1 MALLGPMVVVA
12 EASAADL
19 VDVLGKAGAFPIVE
33 TRWSE
38 APAAIAEIQ
47 PVALAIADPQ
57 GRPAARHARALAE
70 AIATRGGPV
79 TPIIAL
85 VEKDTAAP
93 LAEALPITMDDST
106 DRLVSRLRSALRV
119 RTLHAGVLRRARS
132 LNVTHGIR
140 TCVPADILDHAT
152 ILCVARGGSYCA
164 LSQAIGDTVPG
175 SSARSAARP
184 LPAF

>member
-19 VDVLGKAGAFPIVE
+19 ADVLGKAGAFPIIE
-33 TRWSE
+33 ARWSE

-57 GRPAARHARALAE
+57 GRPGGVHVRGLAE
-70 AIATRGGPV
+70 ALATRGGPV

-93 LAEALPITMDDST
+93 LPEALPITLDDS
-106 DRLVSRLRSALRV
+106 RSEERRV
-119 RTLHAGVLRRARS
+119 
-132 LNVTHGIR
+132 
-140 TCVPADILDHAT
+140 
-152 ILCVARGGSYCA
+152 
-164 LSQAIGDTVPG
+164 
-175 SSARSAARP
+175 
-184 LPAF
+184 